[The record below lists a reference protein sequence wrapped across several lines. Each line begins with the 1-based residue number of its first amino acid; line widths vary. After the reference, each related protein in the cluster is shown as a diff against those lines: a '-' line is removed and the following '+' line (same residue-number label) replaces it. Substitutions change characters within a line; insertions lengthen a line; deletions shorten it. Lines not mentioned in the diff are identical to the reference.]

1 MELWDKIADD
11 SPLTLRDHICIRPS
25 MYIGHL
31 GDGST
36 YESGLYVM
44 LKNIL
49 NNSVDEFRL
58 NGKNRIEVVIDDG
71 RVATIRDYG
80 RGIPLEKL
88 YIMPANQIGMRRKT
102 PRNSKNLLTRM
113 V

>member
-11 SPLTLRDHICIRPS
+11 SPLTLRDHICIRPG

-36 YESGLYVM
+36 YGSGLYVM

-49 NNSVDEFRL
+49 NRSGYR
-58 NGKNRIEVVIDDG
+58 
-71 RVATIRDYG
+71 
-80 RGIPLEKL
+80 
-88 YIMPANQIGMRRKT
+88 
-102 PRNSKNLLTRM
+102 
-113 V
+113 